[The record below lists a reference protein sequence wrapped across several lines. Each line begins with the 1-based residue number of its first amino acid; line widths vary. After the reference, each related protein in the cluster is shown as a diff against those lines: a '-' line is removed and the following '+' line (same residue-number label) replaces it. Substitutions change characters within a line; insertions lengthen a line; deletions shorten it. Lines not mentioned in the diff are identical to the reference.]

1 MFDLGNDYFSGY
13 LSDTEITDIDGK
25 YIGTMIDAEALTKI
39 SRQLTVSMGSMMGLV
54 NGFAMLMFMVLVY
67 LLSKI
72 IIEKNA
78 QSISM
83 TKILGYSNREI
94 SGLYIMSTTIVVILF
109 LLISLPIEYEVMVVL
124 FRMMMLQ
131 SISGWI
137 TFYIGPEIYVEM
149 FVMGFANL
157 PGGGPS
163 GIPEDPACAHGRG
176 PEECGITGRSEK
188 YERKEIAAGE
198 AEDCF

>member
-1 MFDLGNDYFSGY
+1 MNDLFDLGNDYFSGY

-72 IIEKNA
+72 VIEKNA

-124 FRMMMLQ
+124 FRAMMLQ

-149 FVMGFANL
+149 FVMGFGTYLAVAL
-157 PGGGPS
+157 L
-163 GIPEDPACAHGRG
+163 E
-176 PEECGITGRSEK
+176 
-188 YERKEIAAGE
+188 YRKIRHVPMDAALKNVE
-198 AEDCF
+198 